1 MMTQSVEK
9 KKDNKGRFRQFEGIW
24 GYLATALSIS
34 YILLYLLFIWG
45 FFEETGREIS
55 PFQFLYLSVCA
66 AVVYTFCY
74 VPGSVNAPRNRL
86 SWYDYL
92 LIAAVLPTTLFLWFN
107 WYDLKFMMG
116 ELSTFQLFFMII
128 AFISFI
134 EAVRRT
140 VGFTLIVVGFLAL
153 LYIFLSPYLP
163 GILECRPHDVEEVV
177 NALFVGDD
185 GIYGSIMHLMV
196 FTITSLF
203 IFGAFIRVLGADKF
217 FTDFAMAL
225 AGKQAGGGAKVAVIG
240 SGLFGM
246 LSGSGVANAATTGMV
261 TIPMMK
267 KSGQRPE
274 FAAAVEAVASTGGTF
289 MPPVMGVIAFIMAD
303 FLGISYWSVCV
314 HAFVPAVLFF
324 FIAYLQIH
332 FEAKRMG
339 LDPLS
344 SENLPRIFDVMK
356 RGWVVL
362 VPIVTLIYFLGAKGW
377 SIQSSCLYS
386 VVALVAICF
395 IYKETRPTLRKII
408 MSLEASARAI
418 LTFIPI
424 IIMVGVILVSL
435 NITGL
440 GIRLTHTIAAVGA
453 DNLLLLLLLSLAG
466 AFIMGMAVS
475 GVATYILLAIFIAPP
490 VAASIAHME
499 VVPMSV
505 HLFLMYIASTSM
517 ITPPVCLAVYTT
529 CSIADST
536 LWKTGMEAVRLG
548 LGMFILP
555 FAFVADNSLLLFGDP
570 IKIFLSLV
578 FAIIA
583 CILLAAGAMGY
594 FFFTRLN
601 VINRIIFFTAGIAM
615 LFPVLQAKLIAFV
628 IISAIVVLNFLLKKN
643 HNQIHAI
650 KANE

>member
-1 MMTQSVEK
+1 MSQSAEK
-9 KKDNKGRFRQFEGIW
+9 KDESRSRFRQFRGFW
-24 GYLATALSIS
+24 GYFGSVLAIG
-34 YILLYLLFIWG
+34 YILLYLLVIWG
-45 FFEETGREIS
+45 LFEDPGREITS
-55 PFQFLYLSVCA
+55 FQFLYLSVCA
-66 AVVYTFCY
+66 AAIYTFCY
-74 VPGSVNAPRNRL
+74 VPGSSKAPRDRL

-92 LIAAVLPTTLFLWFN
+92 FIAAVIPTTLYLWFN

-116 ELSTFQLFFMII
+116 ELSAMQII
-128 AFISFI
+128 LMVVAFVAFL

-140 VGFTLIVVGFLAL
+140 VGFTLIIVGLIAL
-153 LYIFLSPYLP
+153 LYVFIGPFLP
-163 GILECRPHDVEEVV
+163 GLLETRPHDVPEVV
-177 NALFVGDD
+177 NAVFIGDD

-203 IFGAFIRVLGADKF
+203 IFGAFIRVLGADRF
-217 FTDFAMAL
+217 FTDFAMAI

-267 KSGQRPE
+267 NSGQRPE

-332 FEAKRMG
+332 FEAKRRG
-339 LDPLS
+339 LNPLS
-344 SENLPRIFDVMK
+344 SGNLPRATDVMK
-356 RGWVVL
+356 KGWVIF
-362 VPIVTLIYFLGAKGW
+362 VPIVTLVYFLGRKGW

-386 VVALVAICF
+386 VVALLIVCLL
-395 IYKETRPTLRKII
+395 YKETRPTPKKVIL
-408 MSLEASARAI
+408 SLETSARAI

-424 IIMVGVILVSL
+424 IIIVGVILVSL

-440 GIRLTHTIAAVGA
+440 GIRITHTIAAIGA
-453 DNLLLLLLLSLAG
+453 DNLLLLLSLSLVA

-490 VAASIAHME
+490 VAAAVSHME

-529 CSIADST
+529 CSIANSD
-536 LWKTGMEAVRLG
+536 LWKTGLEAVRLG

-555 FAFVADNSLLLFGDP
+555 FAFVADQSLLLFGDP
-570 IKIFLSLV
+570 VRIFMSII

-583 CILLAAGAMGY
+583 CILLAAGAMGN
-594 FFFTRLN
+594 FFFVNLN
-601 VINRIIFFTAGIAM
+601 PISRVFFFAAGIAM
-615 LFPVLQAKLIAFV
+615 LFPVFHVKLIASGLVLAILFIIV
-628 IISAIVVLNFLLKKN
+628 ISIQKEKKLKQL
-643 HNQIHAI
+643 HIT
-650 KANE
+650 